1 MTKQIGNEDWFDK
14 HVIVLSNSDDRDLK
28 NKGIF
33 TMVEHGPLH
42 HKIKDMVYE
51 KARKD
56 EFEEWVW
63 VTLNEQCEEIRSQ
76 EQLESYVYNEYD
88 KTLLEKFGAKFV
100 RETCGYAFEVHYER
114 QMDFM
119 NDQRDN

>member
-1 MTKQIGNEDWFDK
+1 MTKQIGSEDWFDT
-14 HVIVLSNSDDRDLK
+14 HVVVLSDK
-28 NKGIF
+28 AGEKGA
-33 TMVEHGPLH
+33 LH
-42 HKIKDMVYE
+42 EKIKDMVYE
-51 KARKD
+51 KARQD
-56 EFEEWVW
+56 EFKDWVW
-63 VTLNEQCEEIRSQ
+63 VTLEEKCEEIRSQ

>member
-1 MTKQIGNEDWFDK
+1 MTKQIGSEDWFDT
-14 HVIVLSNSDDRDLK
+14 HVVVLSDKAGEKD
-28 NKGIF
+28 I
-33 TMVEHGPLH
+33 LH
-42 HKIKDMVYE
+42 EKIKDMVYE

-88 KTLLEKFGAKFV
+88 KALLDKFTAKFIK
-100 RETCGYAFEVHYER
+100 ETCGYAFQVHYER